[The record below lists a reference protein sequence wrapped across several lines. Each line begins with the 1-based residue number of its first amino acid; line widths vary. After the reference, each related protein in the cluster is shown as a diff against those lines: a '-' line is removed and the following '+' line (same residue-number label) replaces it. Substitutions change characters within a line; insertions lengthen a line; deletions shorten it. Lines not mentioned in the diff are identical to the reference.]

1 MNKLF
6 LPLVIFII
14 LFSSPIV
21 FSTPYAFADE
31 LAHPASGPDAVHNNG
46 IIEVLLE
53 AANIDEFDFPVGTD
67 NLANVNFG
75 ISRDGTV
82 SENAFPTV
90 SVNSALTTNTPAQQ
104 ISQAVYD
111 DGVVEIMQKGETIAG
126 AQFMK
131 LNFVFTNIGTSII
144 NDLKFG
150 MEGDWDVDSTTSNTA
165 VYDPVTDTA
174 YEFGPGGTHVG
185 ISSPVPS
192 SGHDLR
198 NCCPGVSGFINAPN
212 NANGPLGIFDV
223 EANMVWNLGSLAPGQ
238 MKTLDVILAA
248 GSDLNDLNNQIQ
260 LAKDMFV
267 VGGEFLPIDSTA
279 LLLASAQSFS
289 WMIPVVLSVLGI
301 GLFVVSRKSE

>member
-1 MNKLF
+1 MIAVTFAVLIGSIAIPMN
-6 LPLVIFII
+6 
-14 LFSSPIV
+14 
-21 FSTPYAFADE
+21 AFAAE
-31 LAHPASGPDAVHNNG
+31 LASPASGPDAVHNNG

-53 AANIDEFDFPVGTD
+53 AANIDEYDFPVGTD

-90 SVNSALTTNTPAQQ
+90 SVNSALTTNTAAQQ

-150 MEGDWDVDSTTSNTA
+150 MEGDWDVDFTTSNTA

-174 YEFGPGGTHVG
+174 YEFGPGGTHMG

-198 NCCPGVSGFINAPN
+198 GCCPGVSGFINAPN

-238 MKTLDVILAA
+238 TKSLDVILAA
-248 GSDLNDLNNQIQ
+248 GSDLNDLNNQI
-260 LAKDMFV
+260 LIAKAMFVV
-267 VGGEFLPIDSTA
+267 VGGEFQSIDSTA
-279 LLLASAQSFS
+279 LILAGAQSFS
-289 WMIPVVLSVLGI
+289 WMIPVLLSGIGI
-301 GLFVVSRKSE
+301 GLFVVSRKS